1 MYACSLTP
9 FCCCS
14 GAGVRLRFEHS
25 DTAMR
30 NLSCSGKKYTFELS
44 EEAVHANGTDTDP
57 ALRQLDRID
66 MAAA

>member
-1 MYACSLTP
+1 M
-9 FCCCS
+9 
-14 GAGVRLRFEHS
+14 RFEHS
-25 DTAMR
+25 DTALR